1 MVDDTAPRA
10 GITDARREQKR
21 LPDLERLDPVAEKPG
36 VYLVLDALAHKR
48 THGPRPN

>member
-21 LPDLERLDPVAEKPG
+21 FADLERLEPAAEKLG
-36 VYLVLDALAHKR
+36 VYLVLDALAQKR
-48 THGPRPN
+48 THGARPN